1 MKKASKE
8 AYELA
13 RHIHNWLHV
22 HTLSIQS
29 NSPHTIRTYS
39 TTLSLFVEF
48 LEGEKKI
55 NLCSLNSGCFSRD
68 YIEGW
73 ILWLKEERGCS
84 AQTCNIRFDG
94 TEGFS

>member
-13 RHIHNWLHV
+13 RHIYNWLHV
-22 HTLSIQS
+22 HTPSIQS

-39 TTLSLFVEF
+39 TTLSLFVGF

-55 NLCSLNSGCFSRD
+55 NAVVLGINTKSVFR
-68 YIEGW
+68 I
-73 ILWLKEERGCS
+73 
-84 AQTCNIRFDG
+84 
-94 TEGFS
+94 